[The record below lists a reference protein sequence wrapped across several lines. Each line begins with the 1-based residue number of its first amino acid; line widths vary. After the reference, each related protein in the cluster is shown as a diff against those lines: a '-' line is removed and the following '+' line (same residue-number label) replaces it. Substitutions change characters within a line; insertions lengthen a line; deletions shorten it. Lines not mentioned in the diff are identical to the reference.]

1 MSALPSGM
9 ISLSIFWLFVYM
21 SALYLLALKKRDN
34 SVADIGY
41 GLGFIVALLPA
52 YFYQLSAQLAL
63 PLASST
69 LSLVMAF
76 LPLLMVTL
84 WGARLAL
91 RIYLKNKG
99 KPEDFR
105 YAAWRAEWKWFRL
118 RSYLQ
123 IFMLQGA
130 IIFIVVFPALLLSS
144 ESVYWMPL
152 LVLGLLVW
160 AKGFFYEVLGDW
172 QLDRFLKEPES
183 RGKLMTRGLWKYT
196 RHPNYFGESL
206 MWWGIWIL
214 SLSAHPALWQYTIWS
229 PVLITFLL
237 LKVSGIPLLEARMS
251 KHPDWPEYVRKT
263 SAVIPWFPKK

>member
-1 MSALPSGM
+1 MSSLTPGILPLSALC
-9 ISLSIFWLFVYM
+9 LWLYM
-21 SALYLLALKKRDN
+21 TLLYFIALYRRDN
-34 SVADIGY
+34 SIADIGY
-41 GLGFIVALLPA
+41 GVGFIVALLPA
-52 YFYQLSAQLAL
+52 YLYRIALFHAAQESVSLLSVL
-63 PLASST
+63 PLI
-69 LSLVMAF
+69 LVS
-76 LPLLMVTL
+76 V

-91 RIYLKNKG
+91 RIYVKNKG

-105 YAAWRAEWKWFRL
+105 YAAWRREWKWFSL

-130 IIFIVVFPALLLSS
+130 IIFLIALPAIVLSS
-144 ESVYWMPL
+144 ESTYVPPL
-152 LVLGLLVW
+152 LILGLFVW
-160 AKGFFYEVLGDW
+160 LKGFGFETLGDW

-183 RGKLMTRGLWKYT
+183 KGKLMTRGLWKYT

-214 SLSAHPALWQYTIWS
+214 SFAAHPSAWQYTIWS

-251 KHPDWPEYVRKT
+251 QHPDWPEYARKT
-263 SAVIPWFPKK
+263 NAFIPWFPKK